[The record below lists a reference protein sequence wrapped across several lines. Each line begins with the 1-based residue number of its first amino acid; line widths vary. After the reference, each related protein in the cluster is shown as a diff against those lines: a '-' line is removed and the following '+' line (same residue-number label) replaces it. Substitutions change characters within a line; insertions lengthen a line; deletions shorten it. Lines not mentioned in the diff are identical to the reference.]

1 MKFTRLVGA
10 GALALLLA
18 LGAGSLTPLRA
29 DCPSGT
35 IPYSTGWGCYVD
47 TSGYLWCGD
56 IQSCLP
62 IPPWP
67 WVVVVQTIQPTS
79 TPAFPPQEPTA
90 PKRSAP
96 VPKAHVIE
104 Y

>member
-1 MKFTRLVGA
+1 MAGMKFIRLVRSGS
-10 GALALLLA
+10 LALLLA

-35 IPYSTGWGCYVD
+35 IPYSTGWGCYTD
-47 TSGYLWCGD
+47 TMGNTWCGD

-67 WVVVVQTIQPTS
+67 WVVVVRTITPTS
-79 TPAFPPQEPTA
+79 TPAFPPHGADSSETIQPC
-90 PKRSAP
+90 P
-96 VPKAHVIE
+96 
-104 Y
+104 

>member
-1 MKFTRLVGA
+1 MKFTRLVRSGT
-10 GALALLLA
+10 LALLLA

-35 IPYSTGWGCYVD
+35 IPYSTGWGCYTD
-47 TSGYLWCGD
+47 TMGNTWCGD

-67 WVVVVQTIQPTS
+67 WVVVVVRSGPEPNAPLF
-79 TPAFPPQEPTA
+79 PAPPPQ

-96 VPKAHVIE
+96 DRKPA
-104 Y
+104 